1 MKIPAPRGR
10 VSATLIDLLL
20 GHCENRADGYA
31 ALDLLVDEALA
42 AGTDLLRDE
51 DLQLTLFC
59 LYELHYSGLD
69 SVDDAAE
76 WDPRLIAVRARIE
89 AAFEAVLRTAVQ
101 VPELPAARSED
112 VAAVLFA
119 LASEDDGPSL
129 SRFIA
134 GKASVEQLREFL
146 VLRSIYQL
154 KEADP
159 HSWAIPRLPV
169 GRAKAALVEIQ
180 ADEYGGGRAERMHSK
195 LFATT
200 MEGLELDTD
209 YGHYIDEV
217 PALVLA
223 SSNAMSLFGLNRR
236 LRGAIAGHL
245 AAFEMT
251 SSIPNSFYARGFR
264 RHGYNDDVTYYF
276 DEHVEADAVHEQIA
290 ARDLAGGLAE
300 AEPALLGDIIF
311 GAATVLA
318 IDALLGNDQLSAW
331 QAGES
336 ALRRPLPAL
345 VQDPGG
351 SPAESGPAAAA
362 LSAAA
367 LAGGVT
373 P

>member
-1 MKIPAPRGR
+1 MKIPAPRGH

-20 GHCENRADGYA
+20 TRGPGREHSYETLN
-31 ALDLLVDEALA
+31 LLVDEALA
-42 AGTDLLRDE
+42 ATPDLLRDE

-69 SVDDAAE
+69 GVEDAAE
-76 WDPRLIAVRARIE
+76 WDPELIRVRARLE
-89 AAFEAVLRTAVQ
+89 AAFEGVLRRTVP
-101 VPELPAARSED
+101 VPELPAAESEA
-112 VAAVLFA
+112 VAETLFD
-119 LASEDDGPSL
+119 LAADDDGPSV

-146 VLRSIYQL
+146 ILRSVYQL

-169 GRAKAALVEIQ
+169 GRAKAALIEIQ
-180 ADEYGGGRAERMHSK
+180 ADEYGGGRVERMHSK
-195 LFATT
+195 LFGTT
-200 MEGLELDTD
+200 MEGLGLDSG
-209 YGHYIDEV
+209 YGYYIDLV
-217 PALVLA
+217 PALTLA

-264 RHGYNDDVTYYF
+264 RHGFSDDVTYYF

-290 ARDLAGGLAE
+290 ARDLAGGLAA
-300 AEPALLGDIIF
+300 AEPELLADIIF

-318 IDALLGNDQLSAW
+318 LDALLGEDQLRAW
-331 QAGES
+331 KAGES
-336 ALRRPLPAL
+336 ALLAPLAH
-345 VQDPGG
+345 GA
-351 SPAESGPAAAA
+351 PAEPAVSAAAA
-362 LSAAA
+362 GTTA
-367 LAGGVT
+367 
-373 P
+373 